1 MDLAVKYFITV
12 VLLVEVTSRDLNE
25 TDRAAR
31 AAFVQKLLNKQRLAE
46 GRLSCLVVLTNLKAT
61 CIFTTVAAGEQSV
74 IIPGTTQQL
83 RSSAVVGIGVEWPL
97 MPRSMEKLNVS
108 HIQPYYSLEAA
119 GATYGKFWMDDVV
132 CEGTETSLNHCIF
145 SGWGSSDCE
154 PSEAAGAICSETP
167 VALVKTAR
175 RSLMETLEADAR
187 LRLVGGKRDNEGRV
201 ETLYQ
206 ETRATLEHSDAA
218 GAICRETPVA
228 LAKPARRN
236 LMETLEADVSL
247 RMVGGKKYNEG
258 RVEIYYKGEWGSVC
272 ADGWS
277 FYEAIP
283 VCHHLGLG
291 FAAQASQTNVFGASK
306 IVLSGVQCKGN
317 EKSLFECS
325 HEDIG
330 EVKCPGG
337 VDSKTNPA
345 WQYET
350 RRLLRFTAASL
361 NIGNDEFRPYLPK
374 HLWQW
379 HLCHMHYHSM
389 EVFAT
394 FDVLNATGHRVAEG
408 HKASFCLE
416 DNTCLPGVDKNY
428 SCKNYGDQG
437 ISVNCSDIYM
447 YNIDCQWVDVTDVEL
462 GDYTF
467 KVAVNP
473 HARIAEQQ
481 FHNNAATCVLRLS
494 ETYASVY
501 GCTLGRP

>member
-1 MDLAVKYFITV
+1 MKSAVKCFIIV
-12 VLLVEVTSRDLNE
+12 AVLVEVTSRDFNDTE
-25 TDRAAR
+25 RAAR
-31 AAFVQKLLNKQRLAE
+31 AAFVQRLLNKQKLAE
-46 GRLSCLVVLTNLKAT
+46 GRLRLVGGPNQFEGNVYIYHGGRWGAVCDDSWDDAAAQVVCRRWNRSGVAT
-61 CIFTTVAAGEQSV
+61 HAAQYGEAK
-74 IIPGTTQQL
+74 
-83 RSSAVVGIGVEWPL
+83 R
-97 MPRSMEKLNVS
+97 
-108 HIQPYYSLEAA
+108 
-119 GATYGKFWMDDVV
+119 KFWMDDVV
-132 CEGTETSLNHCIF
+132 CEGTEPSLNHCIF

-154 PSEAAGAICSETP
+154 PSEAAGAICTETP
-167 VALVKTAR
+167 VALVKPR
-175 RSLMETLEADAR
+175 RKSLLETLDGDTR
-187 LRLVGGKRDNEGRV
+187 LRLVGGRSHNEG
-201 ETLYQ
+201 
-206 ETRATLEHSDAA
+206 
-218 GAICRETPVA
+218 G
-228 LAKPARRN
+228 
-236 LMETLEADVSL
+236 
-247 RMVGGKKYNEG
+247 
-258 RVEIYYKGEWGSVC
+258 VEIYYNGEWGSIC

-277 FYEAIP
+277 LYEAIT
-283 VCHHLGLG
+283 VCRHLGLG
-291 FAAQASQTNVFGASK
+291 YAAQASQTNVFGASK
-306 IVLSGVQCKGN
+306 IVLSGVECQGN
-317 EKSLFECS
+317 EKSLFQCS

-330 EVKCPGG
+330 TVKCSGDVGHVAAVVCTDRLADLELDTVAIERSAHLQDVPMYLLQCAMEENCL
-337 VDSKTNPA
+337 SKTAYEIQKTNPA

-416 DNTCLPGVDKNY
+416 DNTCLPGVEKKY